1 MSEPTPE
8 EVQSW
13 QGGVVLE
20 FGASWCP
27 ICQTARPRI
36 DRVRASHGEVR
47 HVWVEDGKG
56 KPLGRTFGVKLWPT
70 LVALRDGVEVARV
83 VRPHSPSQIEA
94 VFEAALG
101 RAPSAVSSS
110 A

>member
-13 QGGVVLE
+13 AGGVVLE

-27 ICQTARPRI
+27 ICQGARPRI
-36 DRVRASHGEVR
+36 DRVRAGHGDVR
-47 HVWVEDGKG
+47 HLWVEDGKG
-56 KPLGRTFGVKLWPT
+56 KPLGRQFRVKLWPT
-70 LVALRDGVEVARV
+70 LVAMRDGVEVARV
-83 VRPHSPSQIEA
+83 VRPQTPAQIEA
-94 VFEAALG
+94 VFEAAAG
-101 RAPSAVSSS
+101 RTASAVSSS